1 MGSGPC
7 QGVSRRASHPFAA
20 RPSIPPRTQH
30 MLSTTADRFFQ
41 RFLLLPGFL
50 LAIGHSA
57 LAGALPG
64 GGDY

>member
-1 MGSGPC
+1 
-7 QGVSRRASHPFAA
+7 
-20 RPSIPPRTQH
+20 